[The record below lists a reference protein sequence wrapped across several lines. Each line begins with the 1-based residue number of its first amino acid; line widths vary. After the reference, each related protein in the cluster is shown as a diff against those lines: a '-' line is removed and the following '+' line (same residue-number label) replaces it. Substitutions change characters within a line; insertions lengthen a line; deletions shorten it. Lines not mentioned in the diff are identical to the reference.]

1 MAAGQASLAG
11 GAETAGSATAR
22 SAKGRRHET
31 KYKIIVEAVENET
44 LALEKIRNKKDN
56 SYELPFLFTFIIK
69 KNFTPTMQSG
79 SVSWNTAIRYCPGQ
93 RNHLP

>member
-1 MAAGQASLAG
+1 MRLPSQTPINPDKVYSNTFNTYLA
-11 GAETAGSATAR
+11 
-22 SAKGRRHET
+22 

-44 LALEKIRNKKDN
+44 LALEKIRN
-56 SYELPFLFTFIIK
+56 K

>member
-1 MAAGQASLAG
+1 MPSQTPINPDKVYSNTFNTYLA
-11 GAETAGSATAR
+11 
-22 SAKGRRHET
+22 

-44 LALEKIRNKKDN
+44 LALEKIRNKKGN